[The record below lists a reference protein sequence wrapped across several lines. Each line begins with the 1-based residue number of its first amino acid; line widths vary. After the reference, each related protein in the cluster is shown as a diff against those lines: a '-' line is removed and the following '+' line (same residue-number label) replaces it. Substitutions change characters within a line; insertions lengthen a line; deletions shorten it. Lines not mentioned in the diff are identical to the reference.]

1 LVKPNTG
8 LITPQG
14 SGAGAELDLALI
26 AGFIVILLTGLGRF
40 SRDYALGLD
49 RNVAETRSS

>member
-1 LVKPNTG
+1 VKPNTG

-26 AGFIVILLTGLGRF
+26 AGFLVILLTGLGRF